1 MRVVL
6 ASRNPGKL
14 RELQAMLQPLA
25 LTLESQRQHDVPS
38 APETGITF
46 IENALI
52 KARAVASATGLAAL
66 ADDSGLVVPA
76 LGGAPGIHS
85 ARYAGTH
92 GDDRANNQKLIAA
105 LATESERGA
114 YFYCAIVFLQYSE
127 DPTPVIATARW
138 HGQIVDTPQGDHGFG
153 YDPHFFLPQLQQTSA
168 QLPRE
173 QKNALSHR
181 GQAIAKLVADLSEWL

>member
-14 RELQAMLQPLA
+14 SELQAMLEPLA
-25 LTLESQRQHDVPS
+25 LTLESQPQHDVPS
-38 APETGITF
+38 APETGLTF

-52 KARAVASATGLAAL
+52 KARAVASVTGLAAL
-66 ADDSGLVVPA
+66 ADDSGLIVPA

-85 ARYAGTH
+85 ARYAGSH
-92 GDDRANNQKLIAA
+92 GDDKANNRKLIAE
-105 LATESERGA
+105 LATQTEREA
-114 YFYCAIVFLQYSE
+114 YFYCAIVFLQHCD

-138 HGQIVDTPQGDHGFG
+138 HGQIVDIAQGDQGFG
-153 YDPHFFLPQLQQTSA
+153 YDPHFYLPHLQKTSA
-168 QLPRE
+168 QLSRA

-181 GQAIAKLVADLSEWL
+181 GQAIAKLVSDLTELL